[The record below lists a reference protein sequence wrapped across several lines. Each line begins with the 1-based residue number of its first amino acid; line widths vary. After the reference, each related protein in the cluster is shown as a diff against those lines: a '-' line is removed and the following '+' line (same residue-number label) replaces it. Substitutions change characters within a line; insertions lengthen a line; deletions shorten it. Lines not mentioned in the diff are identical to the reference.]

1 MVFLYL
7 FFRLIELN
15 KEMFY
20 VITTFLPTWMLCD
33 ILKLQNIIHS
43 VVNHRMLQFDARK
56 IFQLFVL
63 FVLLLL
69 FMFKMKQTAQGNLY
83 IFLLYLKFCTHF

>member
-15 KEMFY
+15 KEIFY
-20 VITTFLPTWMLCD
+20 AITTFLPTWMLCD

-56 IFQLFVL
+56 IFQMFVL

-69 FMFKMKQTAQGNLY
+69 FMFKMKQTAQGNLN